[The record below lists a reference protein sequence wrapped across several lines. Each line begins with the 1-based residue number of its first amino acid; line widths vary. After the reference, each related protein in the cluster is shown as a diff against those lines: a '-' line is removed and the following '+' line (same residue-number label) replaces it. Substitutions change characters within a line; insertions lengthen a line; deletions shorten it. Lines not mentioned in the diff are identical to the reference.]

1 MFNKVI
7 LIGNLTRDVE
17 LRYLPSGQA
26 LAKCGIATNRR
37 YKDASGMQKDE
48 TMFIDITVWGRS
60 AEIANQYLHK
70 GSRVLVEGRLTLEQ
84 WTDQSGQKRSK
95 HSVTV
100 ENLKMLDR
108 KGENPGGGQ
117 ESYGQNGYG
126 QGGYNAQGGGYG
138 QNAAPQ
144 GGYGAPAS
152 QPQQGYG
159 AQQQPAPQAQ
169 PEPKVPELPEI
180 DIDEDD
186 IPF

>member
-37 YKDASGMQKDE
+37 FKDSSGMQKDE
-48 TMFIDITVWGRS
+48 TCFIDFTVWGRS
-60 AEIANQYLHK
+60 AEIANQYLRK
-70 GSRVLVEGRLTLEQ
+70 GSRVLIEGRLTLEQ
-84 WTDQSGQKRSK
+84 WTDTNGQRRSK
-95 HSVTV
+95 HSITV

-108 KGENPGGGQ
+108 KGENEGFGGHPTQTGDVQ
-117 ESYGQNGYG
+117 PSTGNYGYQQPNYG
-126 QGGYNAQGGGYG
+126 SPSRTPNQQ
-138 QNAAPQ
+138 QAPM
-144 GGYGAPAS
+144 
-152 QPQQGYG
+152 QQQQQQ
-159 AQQQPAPQAQ
+159 QQQPVQ
-169 PEPKVPELPEI
+169 ELPTI

>member
-37 YKDASGMQKDE
+37 YKDASGAQKDE
-48 TMFIDITVWGRS
+48 TMFIDFTVWGRS
-60 AEIANQYLHK
+60 AEVANQYLHK
-70 GSRVLVEGRLTLEQ
+70 GSRVLLEGRLTLEQ
-84 WTDQSGQKRSK
+84 WTDQTGQKRSR

-108 KGENPGGGQ
+108 KGEN
-117 ESYGQNGYG
+117 ETAA
-126 QGGYNAQGGGYG
+126 QGGYAEPAPSGRQAEPAYS
-138 QNAAPQ
+138 APQ
-144 GGYGAPAS
+144 KQ
-152 QPQQGYG
+152 QPQ
-159 AQQQPAPQAQ
+159 
-169 PEPKVPELPEI
+169 ELPSI

>member
-7 LIGNLTRDVE
+7 LIGNLTRDIE
-17 LRYLPSGQA
+17 MRYLPSGQA

-37 YKDASGMQKDE
+37 FKDASGAQKDE

-60 AEIANQYLHK
+60 AEIANQYLRK
-70 GSRVLVEGRLTLEQ
+70 WSRVLVEGRLTLEQ
-84 WTDQSGQKRSK
+84 WTDQSGQRRSK

-108 KGENPGGGQ
+108 KGENPGGGDT
-117 ESYGQNGYG
+117 Y
-126 QGGYNAQGGGYG
+126 AQGGGYG
-138 QNAAPQ
+138 QPDQ
-144 GGYGAPAS
+144 YGAPAAGGYQAPEANYNAQPS
-152 QPQQGYG
+152 RPQPQQQ
-159 AQQQPAPQAQ
+159 APQQPPKE
-169 PEPKVPELPEI
+169 PEIPEI

>member
-37 YKDASGMQKDE
+37 FKDASGAQKDE
-48 TMFIDITVWGRS
+48 TMFIDFTVWGRS
-60 AEIANQYLHK
+60 AEVANQYLRK
-70 GSRVLVEGRLTLEQ
+70 GSRVLLEGRLTLEQ
-84 WTDQSGQKRSK
+84 WTDQNGQKRSR

-108 KGENPGGGQ
+108 RGEGPG
-117 ESYGQNGYG
+117 ESEGYG
-126 QGGYNAQGGGYG
+126 AAQGGGYG
-138 QNAAPQ
+138 EPAPQQGGGGYGQPQ
-144 GGYGAPAS
+144 GGYG
-152 QPQQGYG
+152 QPQGGGYG
-159 AQQQPAPQAQ
+159 APTQPPQQPSQPKPAPD
-169 PEPKVPELPEI
+169 LPEI

>member
-48 TMFIDITVWGRS
+48 TMFIDFTVWGRS
-60 AEIANQYLHK
+60 AEVANQYLRK
-70 GSRVLVEGRLTLEQ
+70 GSRVLIEGRLTLEQ

-95 HSVTV
+95 HSITV

-108 KGENPGGGQ
+108 KGENEP
-117 ESYGQNGYG
+117 
-126 QGGYNAQGGGYG
+126 
-138 QNAAPQ
+138 AAQ
-144 GGYGAPAS
+144 GGYGEPAPKAQA
-152 QPQQGYG
+152 QPQQAAYS
-159 AQQQPAPQAQ
+159 QPKTEQPAQ
-169 PEPKVPELPEI
+169 ELPSI

>member
-37 YKDASGMQKDE
+37 FKDASGMQKDE
-48 TMFIDITVWGRS
+48 TMFIDFTVWGRS
-60 AEIANQYLHK
+60 AEVANQYLKK
-70 GSRVLVEGRLTLEQ
+70 GSRVLLEGRLTLEQ
-84 WTDQSGQKRSK
+84 WTDQSGQKRSR
-95 HSVTV
+95 HSITV

-108 KGENPGGGQ
+108 KGDNE
-117 ESYGQNGYG
+117 GYG
-126 QGGYNAQGGGYG
+126 QQPPAQGGYSEP
-138 QNAAPQ
+138 AAPSYNQ
-144 GGYGAPAS
+144 QQPNRSAPA
-152 QPQQGYG
+152 QPQQPT
-159 AQQQPAPQAQ
+159 QQPPVQ
-169 PEPKVPELPEI
+169 ELPSI

>member
-37 YKDASGMQKDE
+37 FKDAGGNQKDE
-48 TMFIDITVWGRS
+48 TMFIDFTVWGRS
-60 AEIANQYLHK
+60 AEVANQYLKK
-70 GSRVLVEGRLTLEQ
+70 GSRVLLEGRLVLEQ
-84 WTDQSGQKRSK
+84 WTDQTGQKRSK

-108 KGENPGGGQ
+108 KGEN
-117 ESYGQNGYG
+117 EGYG
-126 QGGYNAQGGGYG
+126 QGAPAQGGYG
-138 QNAAPQ
+138 Q
-144 GGYGAPAS
+144 
-152 QPQQGYG
+152 
-159 AQQQPAPQAQ
+159 PAPQSAPAQ
-169 PEPKVPELPEI
+169 PRQPAEQPPVQELPSI
-180 DIDEDD
+180 DIDEDE

>member
-48 TMFIDITVWGRS
+48 TMFIDFTVWGRS
-60 AEIANQYLHK
+60 AEVANQYLRK
-70 GSRVLVEGRLTLEQ
+70 GSRVLLEGRLTLEQ
-84 WTDQSGQKRSK
+84 WTDQNGQKRSR
-95 HSVTV
+95 HSITV

-108 KGENPGGGQ
+108 KGEGPADG
-117 ESYGQNGYG
+117 EGYG
-126 QGGYNAQGGGYG
+126 AAQGGGY
-138 QNAAPQ
+138 AEPAPQ
-144 GGYGAPAS
+144 AGYGQSQGAGYG

-159 AQQQPAPQAQ
+159 APAQPQQPAQ
-169 PEPKVPELPEI
+169 PKPAPELPEI
-180 DIDEDD
+180 DIDEED

>member
-48 TMFIDITVWGRS
+48 TMFIDFTVWGRS
-60 AEIANQYLHK
+60 AEVANQYLRK
-70 GSRVLVEGRLTLEQ
+70 GSRILIEGRLTLEQ
-84 WTDQSGQKRSK
+84 WTDQSGQKRSR
-95 HSVTV
+95 HSITV

-108 KGENPGGGQ
+108 KGENEGGM
-117 ESYGQNGYG
+117 
-126 QGGYNAQGGGYG
+126 QGGYTE
-138 QNAAPQ
+138 
-144 GGYGAPAS
+144 
-152 QPQQGYG
+152 
-159 AQQQPAPQAQ
+159 PAPQAQ
-169 PEPKVPELPEI
+169 PQQAGYSQPKSAQPAQELPSI

>member
-37 YKDASGMQKDE
+37 YKDASGVQKDE
-48 TMFIDITVWGRS
+48 TMFIDFTVWGRS
-60 AEIANQYLHK
+60 AEVANQYLHK
-70 GSRVLVEGRLTLEQ
+70 GSRVLLEGRLTLEQ
-84 WTDQSGQKRSK
+84 WTDQSGQKRSR
-95 HSVTV
+95 HSITV

-108 KGENPGGGQ
+108 KGENEIQ
-117 ESYGQNGYG
+117 
-126 QGGYNAQGGGYG
+126 
-138 QNAAPQ
+138 PQ
-144 GGYGAPAS
+144 GGYGKTAPES
-152 QPQQGYG
+152 QPQQHSSYSTP
-159 AQQQPAPQAQ
+159 QTKQPSQ
-169 PEPKVPELPEI
+169 ELPSI

>member
-37 YKDASGMQKDE
+37 YKDASGNLKDE
-48 TMFIDITVWGRS
+48 TMFIDFTVWGRS
-60 AEIANQYLHK
+60 AEVANQYLHK
-70 GSRVLVEGRLTLEQ
+70 GSRVLIEGRLTLEQ
-84 WTDQSGQKRSK
+84 WTDQSGQKRSR

-108 KGENPGGGQ
+108 KGEN
-117 ESYGQNGYG
+117 EGY
-126 QGGYNAQGGGYG
+126 AQ
-138 QNAAPQ
+138 QQ
-144 GGYGAPAS
+144 GGYGDAS
-152 QPQQGYG
+152 QNYGTQPQQGYTPPPAQP
-159 AQQQPAPQAQ
+159 AQQP
-169 PEPKVPELPEI
+169 PKPVQELPEI

>member
-37 YKDASGMQKDE
+37 FKDSSGMQKDE
-48 TMFIDITVWGRS
+48 TMFIDFTVWGRS
-60 AEIANQYLHK
+60 AEIANQYLRK
-70 GSRVLVEGRLTLEQ
+70 GSRILIEGRLTLEQ
-84 WTDQSGQKRSK
+84 WTDQTGQRRSR
-95 HSVTV
+95 HSITV

-108 KGENPGGGQ
+108 KSDYEQ
-117 ESYGQNGYG
+117 
-126 QGGYNAQGGGYG
+126 QGVQPPTQAGISEPAPTSQGNQQPSGYNT
-138 QNAAPQ
+138 APSQ
-144 GGYGAPAS
+144 QQYQQQYQQQQTPVQQQAPV
-152 QPQQGYG
+152 
-159 AQQQPAPQAQ
+159 QQQPVQD
-169 PEPKVPELPEI
+169 LPTI